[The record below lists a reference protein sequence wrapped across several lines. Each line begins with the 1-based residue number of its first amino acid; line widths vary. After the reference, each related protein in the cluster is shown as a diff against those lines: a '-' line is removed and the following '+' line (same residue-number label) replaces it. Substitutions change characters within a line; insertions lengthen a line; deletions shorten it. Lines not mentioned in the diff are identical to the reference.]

1 MALHQLTDQL
11 DTIEL
16 KARQLA
22 VRLRHVQGVNQE
34 LQELNSQLKR
44 ELDKANDRI
53 KHLNAATPDTP
64 VPGAAHLVA
73 DARDLKKEI
82 HRYIE
87 ELDKCIEWLSKQA

>member
-1 MALHQLTDQL
+1 MHQLTDQL

-22 VRLRHVQGVNQE
+22 VRLRHVQGVGEE

-53 KHLNAATPDTP
+53 KHLNAATDTP
-64 VPGAAHLVA
+64 VSGAAHLVA

-82 HRYIE
+82 QRYID

>member
-22 VRLRHVQGVNQE
+22 VRLRHVQGVGEE

-53 KHLNAATPDTP
+53 KHLNAATGTT

-82 HRYIE
+82 HRYID